1 MLRAKESKEFHK
13 WLQNWSATV
22 AQSRMVVRHTAS
34 GNEPGDD
41 VENALRI
48 QAPAIGNPATLE
60 EKRMSRLRLSCTSKL
75 NPPTLTDC
83 AASVCCGSVR
93 ELSAVKI
100 DSR

>member
-48 QAPAIGNPATLE
+48 QAPAIGNPRDT
-60 EKRMSRLRLSCTSKL
+60 R
-75 NPPTLTDC
+75 
-83 AASVCCGSVR
+83 R
-93 ELSAVKI
+93 EAHVSAPVELY
-100 DSR
+100 